1 MVYGLVTEKV
11 KHHQSKLQKL
21 VSFSDFKNLNV
32 ENLKDNLRTAP
43 WNVGEMFK
51 SVDDSYYNWTSLL
64 NTIFKHMPVKVRA
77 KDVPYMTPARTKAT
91 RAKCRFSKRF
101 SQIRTPEN
109 FELKG
114 QWRNEATKQRRITI
128 SKYWSELADD
138 LRQNPMKFYK
148 MFKPFLDR
156 KDKGDGARDIHLN
169 MEHQWK

>member
-21 VSFSDFKNLNV
+21 VSFRDFKNLNV

-43 WNVGEMFK
+43 WHVGEMFK
-51 SVDDSYYNWTSLL
+51 SVDDSYYHWTSLL
-64 NTIFKHMPVKVRA
+64 NAIFKHMPV

-128 SKYWSELADD
+128 SKYCSELADD

-148 MFKPFLDR
+148 IFKPFLDS